1 MSYLE
6 FFFIPYLLDS
16 QLVRWEWTQTLRP
29 APVLAVGQERN
40 LATGLCRFLAWLCP
54 PFRLYLSWWAFCL
67 PVPTIMAFLFLVLV
81 SSSFFRHLITRK
93 KRGRDRYVSLKNN
106 YCKITVS
113 FLSVMWH
120 PQEGGQDVP
129 CLTLTTLTSGLPSR
143 DRCPPPGSPAQV
155 FTSLFYVHQL
165 VTNFPNSKLGHL
177 TKVVFS
183 FINLLTWETLTNLI
197 IMLHLSDLYANFMEK
212 E

>member
-93 KRGRDRYVSLKNN
+93 KRGRDTFLLRTIIVKSRCRSSQSCGTHRKVARMFPASPSQPSPLASLPEIGALLHGLLPKFSLA
-106 YCKITVS
+106 S
-113 FLSVMWH
+113 FMSI
-120 PQEGGQDVP
+120 
-129 CLTLTTLTSGLPSR
+129 S
-143 DRCPPPGSPAQV
+143 
-155 FTSLFYVHQL
+155 
-165 VTNFPNSKLGHL
+165 
-177 TKVVFS
+177 
-183 FINLLTWETLTNLI
+183 
-197 IMLHLSDLYANFMEK
+197 
-212 E
+212 